1 MPDED
6 LGRKYFRQ
14 KYASLVIVSA
24 AQSQPS
30 TYNGASA
37 LIEALVDAGVSYLFA
52 NFGSDHPGILEAL
65 AQARVTGKPVP
76 KVITC
81 PNEMVALTCA
91 QGFVQITGR
100 AQAVLVHVDC
110 GTQAMAGAIHNV
122 AKCRVP
128 VLIFAG
134 ASPYTQ
140 EGELKGSRNEFI
152 HWLQDVPDQRGILR
166 GYMKYEN
173 ELRTGRNIK
182 QMIYRALQIAS
193 SDPQGPAYLMAARE
207 VFEEEIPPVSVD
219 ASHWTPIAPQ
229 PLPESGLTELVESL
243 LAAKRPLVVT
253 SYLGRKTEAVA
264 ELVRLAD
271 QLGIGVLESCP
282 SYLNFPTDHS
292 CYVGQQGNEHMQNA
306 SLAEADLVLVL
317 DSDVPWIPT
326 FNKPAEGAKIC
337 HIDIDPLKER
347 TPLWYIP
354 AAQVFRADCTAALR
368 QINSRLN
375 SAGPLDDRR
384 ARYEKRHNAWISEL
398 TRREQKPTKEITAEY
413 LTACVRR
420 QIDRETVVLNEGI
433 TNFSAINNHIGCTV
447 PGTRFTSGASSLGW
461 NGGASIGMKLA
472 YPDKTLVCL
481 TGDGSYMFSVPS
493 TVHWMARKY
502 QTPFL
507 TVVYNNRGW
516 RAPKFSMLAVH
527 PDGYASKAQDI
538 DVAFDPPPDYS
549 GIAAAAGGAFAR
561 IVKNVDEVE
570 PAVAE
575 ALKVVREEK
584 RCAVLDVW
592 LAHL

>member
-1 MPDED
+1 
-6 LGRKYFRQ
+6 
-14 KYASLVIVSA
+14 VSA
-24 AQSQPS
+24 PKSLPS
-30 TYNGASA
+30 AYTGANA
-37 LIEALVDAGVSYLFA
+37 LIEALVDAGVSYLFV
-52 NFGSDHPGILEAL
+52 NLGSDHPGIVEAI
-65 AQARVTGKPVP
+65 AQARATGKPVP

-182 QMIYRALQIAS
+182 QMIHRALQIAY
-193 SDPQGPAYLMAARE
+193 SDPPGPAYLMAARE
-207 VFEEEIPPVSVD
+207 VFEEEVPSVTID
-219 ASHWTPIAPQ
+219 PARWQRIAPQ
-229 PLPESGLTELVESL
+229 PLPEDGLTELVNSL
-243 LAAKRPLVVT
+243 RAAKRPLVVT
-253 SYLGRKTEAVA
+253 SYLGRKPEAVT

-271 QLGIGVLESCP
+271 RLGIGVLESCP
-282 SYLNFPTDHS
+282 SYLNFPGDHP
-292 CYVGQQGNEHMQNA
+292 CYVGQQGNEHIQNP

-317 DSDVPWIPT
+317 DSDVPWIPA
-326 FNKPAEGAKIC
+326 FNKPSDGVKIC

-347 TPLWYIP
+347 TPLWYIS
-354 AAQVFRADCTAALR
+354 ATQVFRADCATALR
-368 QINSRLN
+368 QINSRLDGTRK
-375 SAGPLDDRR
+375 SPYGETHD
-384 ARYEKRHNAWISEL
+384 AWVAEL
-398 TRREQKPTKEITAEY
+398 ARREKPQPDVITAEY
-413 LTACVRR
+413 VTACVRR
-420 QIDRETVVLNEGI
+420 QIDRDTVIVNEGI
-433 TNFSAINNHIGCTV
+433 TNYSAITNHIGCTK

-461 NGGASIGMKLA
+461 NGGASLGMKLA
-472 YPDKTLVCL
+472 CPDKAVVCL

-527 PDGYASKAQDI
+527 PQGYASKAEDI

-549 GIAAAAGGAFAR
+549 GIAAAAGGAFAK
-561 IVKNVDEVE
+561 IVKAVDEVE
-570 PAVAE
+570 PAIAE

-592 LAHL
+592 LARL

>member
-1 MPDED
+1 M
-6 LGRKYFRQ
+6 
-14 KYASLVIVSA
+14 ASPH
-24 AQSQPS
+24 SQPS
-30 TYNGASA
+30 AYTGSTA

-52 NFGSDHPGILEAL
+52 NFGSDHPGIVETL
-65 AQARVTGKPVP
+65 AQARATGKPIP

-91 QGFVQITGR
+91 QGFAQITGR

-182 QMIYRALQIAS
+182 QVIHRAHQIAS
-193 SDPQGPAYLMAARE
+193 SDPQGPAYLMVARE
-207 VFEEEIPPVSVD
+207 VLEEEVPPVSVD
-219 ASHWTPIAPQ
+219 PSRWKPIAPL
-229 PLPESGLTELVESL
+229 PLPESGLTELVNSL

-253 SYLGRKTEAVA
+253 SYLGRNPEAVS

-271 QLGIGVLESCP
+271 RLGVGVLESVP
-282 SYLNFPTDHS
+282 SYLNFPSDHP
-292 CYVGQQGNEHMQNA
+292 CYVGQQGNEAMQNPA
-306 SLAEADLVLVL
+306 LAEADLVLVL
-317 DSDVPWIPT
+317 DSDVPWIPSIS
-326 FNKPAEGAKIC
+326 KPAEGAKIC

-347 TPLWYIP
+347 TPLWYIS
-354 AAQVFRADCTAALR
+354 AAQVFRADCATALR
-368 QINSRLN
+368 QINERLDGVRPN
-375 SAGPLDDRR
+375 LYR
-384 ARYEKRHNAWISEL
+384 ERHAAWVAEL
-398 TRREQKPTKEITAEY
+398 VRREEKPKGDVITAEY

-420 QIDRETVVLNEGI
+420 QIDRDTVILNEGI
-433 TNFSAINNHIGCTV
+433 TNYSAINNHIGCTK

-461 NGGASIGMKLA
+461 HGGAAIGMKLA
-472 YPDKTLVCL
+472 CPDKTVVAL
-481 TGDGSYMFSVPS
+481 TGDGCFMFSVPS

-561 IVKNVDEVE
+561 IVKAVDDVE
-570 PAVAE
+570 SAVAE
-575 ALKVVREEK
+575 ALKVVREGK

>member
-1 MPDED
+1 MPDAEQW
-6 LGRKYFRQ
+6 RKCFRQ
-14 KYASLVIVSA
+14 KYASLKIVYTGS
-24 AQSQPS
+24 
-30 TYNGASA
+30 SA
-37 LIEALVDAGVSYLFA
+37 LIEALVDAGVSHLFA

-65 AQARVTGKPVP
+65 AQARATGKPAP
-76 KVITC
+76 RVITC

-91 QGFVQITGR
+91 QGFAQISGCP
-100 AQAVLVHVDC
+100 QAVLVHVDC
-110 GTQAMAGAIHNV
+110 GTQALAGAVHNV

-128 VLIFAG
+128 VLILAG

-140 EGELKGSRNEFI
+140 EGELRGSRNEFI

-182 QMIYRALQIAS
+182 QMIHRALQIAT
-193 SDPQGPAYLMAARE
+193 SDPPGPAYLMAARE
-207 VFEEEIPPVSVD
+207 VFEEEIAPVSID
-219 ASHWTPIAPQ
+219 AARWQPIAPQ
-229 PLPESGLTELVESL
+229 PLPERGLTDLVHSL
-243 LAAKRPLVVT
+243 QAAKCPLVVT
-253 SYLGRKTEAVA
+253 SYLGRNPDAVS

-271 QLGIGVLESCP
+271 RLGVGVLESVP
-282 SYLNFPTDHS
+282 SYLNFPSDHP
-292 CYVGQQGNEHMQNA
+292 CYVGQQGNEPVQNP

-317 DSDVPWIPT
+317 DSDVPWIPL
-326 FNKPAEGAKIC
+326 FNKPADGAKIC

-347 TPLWYIP
+347 TPLWYIS
-354 AAQVFRADCTAALR
+354 ASQVFRADCATALR
-368 QINSRLN
+368 QINERLDSERQN
-375 SAGPLDDRR
+375 SYR
-384 ARYEKRHNAWISEL
+384 EKHDAWVTEL
-398 TRREQKPTKEITAEY
+398 TRREQRPSGDVITAEY

-420 QIDRETVVLNEGI
+420 QIDRDTVVLNEGI
-433 TNFSAINNHIGCTV
+433 TNYSAINNHIGCTKA
-447 PGTRFTSGASSLGW
+447 GTRFTSGASSLGW
-461 NGGASIGMKLA
+461 NGGASIGMKMA
-472 YPDKTLVCL
+472 CPDKTVVCL

-507 TVVYNNRGW
+507 TVIYNNRGW

-538 DVAFDPPPDYS
+538 DIAFDPPPDYS
-549 GIAAAAGGAFAR
+549 GIAAASGGAFAK
-561 IVKNVDEVE
+561 IVKAVDEVE

-575 ALKVVREEK
+575 ALKVVREET

>member
-1 MPDED
+1 M
-6 LGRKYFRQ
+6 
-14 KYASLVIVSA
+14 
-24 AQSQPS
+24 
-30 TYNGASA
+30 
-37 LIEALVDAGVSYLFA
+37 IEALVDAGVSYLFV
-52 NFGSDHPGILEAL
+52 NLGSDHPGIVEAI
-65 AQARVTGKPVP
+65 AQARATGKPVP
-76 KVITC
+76 KIVTC

-91 QGFVQITGR
+91 QGFVQISGR
-100 AQAVLVHVDC
+100 PQAVLVHVDC

-182 QMIYRALQIAS
+182 QMIHRALQIAS
-193 SDPQGPAYLMAARE
+193 SDPKGPAYLMAARE
-207 VFEEEIPPVSVD
+207 VLEEEISPISIDP
-219 ASHWTPIAPQ
+219 ARWQPIAPQ
-229 PLPESGLTELVESL
+229 PLPESGLAELVDSL
-243 LAAKRPLVVT
+243 VAAKHPLVVT
-253 SYLGRKTEAVA
+253 SYLGRNPEAVE

-271 QLGIGVLESCP
+271 RLGIGVLESSP
-282 SYLNFPTDHS
+282 SCLNFPSDHP
-292 CYVGQQGNEHMQNA
+292 CYVGQQGNEHMQNP

-317 DSDVPWIPT
+317 DSDVPWIPA
-326 FNKPAEGAKIC
+326 FNKPTEGAKIC

-347 TPLWYIP
+347 TPLWYIS
-354 AAQVFRADCTAALR
+354 ATQVFRADCATALR
-368 QINSRLN
+368 QVNQRLHETKPGAPKAASR
-375 SAGPLDDRR
+375 A
-384 ARYEKRHNAWISEL
+384 RHNAWVSEL
-398 TRREQKPTKEITAEY
+398 GRREQKPADVITAEY

-420 QIDRETVVLNEGI
+420 QIDRDTVVVNEGI
-433 TNFSAINNHIGCTV
+433 TNFSAINNHIGCTK

-472 YPDKTLVCL
+472 CPDKTVVCL

-527 PDGYASKAQDI
+527 PQGYASKAEDI

-549 GIAAAAGGAFAR
+549 GIAAASGGAFAR
-561 IVKNVDEVE
+561 IVKAVDDVE

-575 ALKVVREEK
+575 ALRVVREEK

>member
-1 MPDED
+1 MPDN
-6 LGRKYFRQ
+6 R
-14 KYASLVIVSA
+14 ASIFPRNVSLEIVA
-24 AQSQPS
+24 FPQAGPQQSQPS
-30 TYNGASA
+30 MYTGASA
-37 LIEALVDAGVSYLFA
+37 MIEALVDAGVSYLFV
-52 NFGSDHPGILEAL
+52 NLGSDHPGILEAL
-65 AQARVTGKPVP
+65 AQARATGKPVP
-76 KVITC
+76 KVVTC

-91 QGFVQITGR
+91 QGFVQISGR

-207 VFEEEIPPVSVD
+207 VLEEEVPPVSID
-219 ASHWTPIAPQ
+219 SARWTPIAPQ
-229 PLPESGLTELVESL
+229 PLPESGLDELVDSL
-243 LAAKRPLVVT
+243 VVAKQPLVVT
-253 SYLGRKTEAVA
+253 SYLGRNPEAVT

-271 QLGIGVLESCP
+271 RLGIGVLESSP
-282 SYLNFPTDHS
+282 SYLNFPSDHP
-292 CYVGQQGNEHMQNA
+292 CYVGQQGNEHMQNP

-317 DSDVPWIPT
+317 DSDVPWIPA
-326 FNKPAEGAKIC
+326 FNKPSESAKIC

-347 TPLWYIP
+347 TPLWYIS
-354 AAQVFRADCTAALR
+354 AAQVFRADCATALR
-368 QINSRLN
+368 QINERLQG
-375 SAGPLDDRR
+375 APKAPYR
-384 ARYEKRHNAWISEL
+384 EKHEAWVAEL
-398 TRREQKPTKEITAEY
+398 MRREQQPTEVITAEY

-420 QIDRETVVLNEGI
+420 QIDRDTVIVNEGI
-433 TNFSAINNHIGCTV
+433 TNFSAINNHIGCTK

-472 YPDKTLVCL
+472 CPDKTVVCL

-507 TVVYNNRGW
+507 TVIYNNRGW

-561 IVKNVDEVE
+561 IVKKVDDVE
-570 PAVAE
+570 SAVAD

>member
-1 MPDED
+1 MPVTRASSW
-6 LGRKYFRQ
+6 RKYFRQ
-14 KYASLVIVSA
+14 KYASLEIVY
-24 AQSQPS
+24 
-30 TYNGASA
+30 TGASA
-37 LIEALVDAGVSYLFA
+37 LIEALVDAGISHLFA
-52 NFGSDHPGILEAL
+52 NFGSDHPGIVEAL
-65 AQARVTGKPVP
+65 AEARATGKPVP

-91 QGFVQITGR
+91 QGFAQITGR

-152 HWLQDVPDQRGILR
+152 HWIQDVPDQRGILR

-193 SDPQGPAYLMAARE
+193 SDPPGPAYLMAARE
-207 VFEEEIPPVSVD
+207 MFEEEIPPISVD
-219 ASHWTPIAPQ
+219 PARWQPIAPQ
-229 PLPESGLTELVESL
+229 PLPEAGLAELVASL
-243 LAAKRPLVVT
+243 VAAKRPLVVT
-253 SYLGRKTEAVA
+253 SYLGRNPDAVA

-271 QLGIGVLESCP
+271 RLGIGVLESVP
-282 SYLNFPTDHS
+282 SYLNFPTDHP
-292 CYVGQQGNEHMQNA
+292 CYVGQQGNEHMQNP

-317 DSDVPWIPT
+317 DSDVPWIPA
-326 FNKPAEGAKIC
+326 FNKPSDGAKIC

-347 TPLWYIP
+347 TPLWYIS
-354 AAQVFRADCTAALR
+354 AAQVFRADCATALR
-368 QINSRLN
+368 QINERLN
-375 SAGPLDDRR
+375 SESKALNRQ
-384 ARYEKRHNAWISEL
+384 RHDAWVAEL
-398 TRREQKPTKEITAEY
+398 ARREQRPQNAVISAEY

-420 QIDRETVVLNEGI
+420 QIDRDTVIVNEGI
-433 TNFSAINNHIGCTV
+433 TNYSAINNHIGCTK
-447 PGTRFTSGASSLGW
+447 PRTRFTSGASSLGW

-472 YPDKTLVCL
+472 CPDKTVVCL

-527 PDGYASKAQDI
+527 PEGYASKAQDI

-549 GIAAAAGGAFAR
+549 GIAAASGGAFAK
-561 IVKNVDEVE
+561 IVKAVDDVE
-570 PAVAE
+570 PAIAE
-575 ALKVVREEK
+575 ALKVVCEEK

>member
-1 MPDED
+1 VAFPKV
-6 LGRKYFRQ
+6 GP
-14 KYASLVIVSA
+14 
-24 AQSQPS
+24 QSEPS
-30 TYNGASA
+30 PYTGASA
-37 LIEALVDAGVSYLFA
+37 LIEALVDAGVSHLFV
-52 NFGSDHPGILEAL
+52 NLGSDHPGIVEAV
-65 AQARVTGKPVP
+65 AQARATGRPVP

-182 QMIYRALQIAS
+182 QMIHRALQIAS
-193 SDPQGPAYLMAARE
+193 SDPKGPAYLMAARE
-207 VFEEEIPPVSVD
+207 VFEEEIQPVSID
-219 ASHWTPIAPQ
+219 PARWQPIAPQ
-229 PLPESGLTELVESL
+229 PLPEAGLTELVNSL

-253 SYLGRKTEAVA
+253 SYLGRNPDAVA

-271 QLGIGVLESCP
+271 RLGIGVLESCP
-282 SYLNFPTDHS
+282 SYLNFPSDHP
-292 CYVGQQGNEHMQNA
+292 CYVGQQGNEHMQNP

-317 DSDVPWIPT
+317 DSDVPWIPA
-326 FNKPAEGAKIC
+326 FNKPADGVKIC

-347 TPLWYIP
+347 TPLWYIS
-354 AAQVFRADCTAALR
+354 AAQVFRADCATALR
-368 QINSRLN
+368 QINERID
-375 SAGPLDDRR
+375 SAPKPAYR
-384 ARYEKRHNAWISEL
+384 ARHDAWVAEL
-398 TRREQKPTKEITAEY
+398 ARREEKPTEDVITAEY

-420 QIDRETVVLNEGI
+420 HIDSDTVIVNEGI
-433 TNFSAINNHIGCTV
+433 TNYSVINNHTGRTKS
-447 PGTRFTSGASSLGW
+447 GTRFTSGASSLGW

-472 YPDKTLVCL
+472 CPDKTVVCL

-527 PDGYASKAQDI
+527 PHGYASKAQDI

-549 GIAAAAGGAFAR
+549 GIAAASGGAFAK
-561 IVKNVDEVE
+561 IVKAVDDVE

-584 RCAVLDVW
+584 RCAVLDVR